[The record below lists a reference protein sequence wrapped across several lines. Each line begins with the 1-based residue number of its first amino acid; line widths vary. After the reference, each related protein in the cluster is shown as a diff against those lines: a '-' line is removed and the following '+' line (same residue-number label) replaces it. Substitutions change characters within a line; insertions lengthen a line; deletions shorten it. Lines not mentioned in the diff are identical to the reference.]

1 MRLRQGIGEPGVWGV
16 RPPVTPNFRLDMS
29 NTEILCASK
38 IASMHDKI
46 LLSVFIPQIK
56 NKRVKLPP
64 RKPFRIH
71 INEEAMEEIGEI
83 MTRFGLEANHETL
96 NQYFGRLD
104 AKHGGNRYHGR
115 PLSLIW
121 ARPVST
127 KKNGGGGYDGPRLIS
142 HSRGLELTLFSD

>member
-1 MRLRQGIGEPGVWGV
+1 MRLTQGIGEPGVWGV

-29 NTEILCASK
+29 NTEMLSASD

-46 LLSVFIPQIK
+46 LWGVFIPQIQ
-56 NKRVKLPP
+56 NKRVRLPP

-71 INEEAMEEIGEI
+71 INEEAMDEIGEI

-96 NQYFGRLD
+96 NQYFGRFD
-104 AKHGGNRYHGR
+104 AKHGMK

-127 KKNGGGGYDGPRLIS
+127 KKNGGGGYDAPRLIS
-142 HSRGLELTLFSD
+142 HSRGLEVTLFSD